1 MNYIQLTLTP
11 TPFSEAASDVLS
23 SLLADLGFDSF
34 ETEADCLQAYCP
46 EALYDAEA
54 VRALLADLP
63 LPDLTCTFTEQ
74 HIEAQD
80 WNETWE
86 REAFVPIVVDDRC
99 VIHAPGAEGLPACRY
114 DLTLTPR
121 MSFGSGHHETTAQML
136 RRILDTPMEG
146 RRVLD
151 MGCGTGVL
159 GILAARCGAA
169 YVRAID
175 IDDWACRNAEEN
187 AALNGVTL
195 DVACGDAS
203 LLALPQDSSTG
214 HAEGSQADDALF
226 DVVLANINRNILLA
240 DMAAYVRRMAPG
252 AHLMMS
258 GFYTEDLPSI
268 RTCAEGL
275 GLSFVDAGDKNN
287 WVCVEFRK

>member
-1 MNYIQLTLTP
+1 MNYISLTLTP
-11 TPFSEAASDVLS
+11 TPFSEAAADVLS
-23 SLLADLGFDSF
+23 ALLADVGFDSF
-34 ETEADCLQAYCP
+34 ETHADCLVAYCP
-46 EALYDAEA
+46 ESLYDADA
-54 VRALLADLP
+54 VCALVADLP
-63 LPDLTCTFTEQ
+63 LPGVTCSFTEQ

-86 REAFVPIVVDDRC
+86 REAFVPIVIDDRC
-99 VIHAPGAEGLPACRY
+99 VLHAPGAEGLPVCRY

-136 RRILDTPMEG
+136 TRILDTPMAG
-146 RRVLD
+146 LRVLD

-175 IDDWACRNAEEN
+175 IDDWACRNAAEN

-195 DVACGDAS
+195 DIACGDAS
-203 LLALPQDSSTG
+203 LLT
-214 HAEGSQADDALF
+214 AETDAQPY

-240 DMAAYVRRMAPG
+240 DMAAYVGRMAPG
-252 AHLMMS
+252 ARLMMS
-258 GFYTEDLPSI
+258 GFYTADLPAV
-268 RTCAEGL
+268 RQCAEAL
-275 GLSFVDAGDKNN
+275 GLTFVDATDRND
-287 WVCVEFRK
+287 WVCVELVR